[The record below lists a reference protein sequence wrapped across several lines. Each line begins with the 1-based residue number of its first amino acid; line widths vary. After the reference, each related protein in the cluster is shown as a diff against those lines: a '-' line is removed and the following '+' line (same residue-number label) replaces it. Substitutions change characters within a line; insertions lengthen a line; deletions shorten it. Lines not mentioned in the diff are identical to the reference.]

1 MSFNNRSLIPALLVS
16 FALASGCRDTAAPR
30 SPAAGD
36 SEGFTSL
43 FNGKDFTGWEGNLE
57 FFRIQDGAIVAG
69 RLNERIPRNEFL
81 CTRKDYSDF
90 ELRLQI
96 RVSSDQANGGIQI
109 RSRRVPDHNEVSGYQ
124 ADVGMIATS
133 TMLGNERFVSQTIV
147 QEAGIGGQPRTN
159 LWGTLYDESRRNR
172 MLDVGNQEQVN
183 GVYKPNE
190 WNDYRIRCQG
200 KRIRIWVN
208 DYQTV
213 DYEESEDGIEA
224 TGLIGLQVHSGPPTE
239 VWYRNLRIK
248 ELQPSTTE

>member
-1 MSFNNRSLIPALLVS
+1 
-16 FALASGCRDTAAPR
+16 
-30 SPAAGD
+30 
-36 SEGFTSL
+36 
-43 FNGKDFTGWEGNLE
+43 
-57 FFRIQDGAIVAG
+57 
-69 RLNERIPRNEFL
+69 
-81 CTRKDYSDF
+81 
-90 ELRLQI
+90 
-96 RVSSDQANGGIQI
+96 
-109 RSRRVPDHNEVSGYQ
+109 
-124 ADVGMIATS
+124 
-133 TMLGNERFVSQTIV
+133 
-147 QEAGIGGQPRTN
+147 
-159 LWGTLYDESRRNR
+159 